1 MLKTTKLVKNTS
13 VDRLVKL
20 WAERYVP
27 DLSTLPSKEDHC
39 SVSNLVEASSPEGRA
54 LTAAKLNDLIIE
66 IKCEIATIK
75 TNALYAY
82 IPNIVDLAEAK
93 HLARFALLVYQKLIE
108 IYQQPS
114 QSATS
119 LRVMRMQATVDSLRG
134 SLSSWGMPPI
144 EELATA
150 LEPVLLEFQAQHI
163 ASKDWRTLGFITT
176 LLNFANKLLHS
187 QLTLPEQV
195 LLEPYFKFIEEQ
207 VALPWQRVCAAAAR
221 HQLGSPAFT
230 LVEQMFPASR
240 EIAQTVYHK
249 LVQLLPNHR
258 SRRGGLDDPGITHS
272 CLRDLEMFQAYLW
285 LCVLEGSMA
294 PVEEEL
300 VDLCVMV
307 MTGVDVK
314 WEMTQLWNQVLADEL
329 LARVT
334 PSQRNILLP
343 YTQGLQQAF
352 LKERDR
358 FQVTLK
364 HSPVSSDLNNQS
376 SFQSLR
382 HFYFPEKNFI
392 DR

>member
-1 MLKTTKLVKNTS
+1 MLKTTRLVRNTS

-27 DLSTLPSKEDHC
+27 DLSTLSSKEDHFN
-39 SVSNLVEASSPEGRA
+39 VSDLVEASSPEGRA
-54 LTAAKLNDLIIE
+54 LTVAKLNDFIIE
-66 IKCEIATIK
+66 IKCQIATLK

-82 IPNIVDLAEAK
+82 IPNILDLAEAK
-93 HLARFALLVYQKLIE
+93 HLAHFALLVYQKLIE
-108 IYQQPS
+108 VYQGS
-114 QSATS
+114 LHSTAA
-119 LRVMRMQATVDSLRG
+119 LRVIRMQAAVDSLRG
-134 SLSSWGMPPI
+134 SQTSWEMPAI
-144 EELATA
+144 EELATV

-187 QLTLPEQV
+187 KLTIPEQV
-195 LLEPYFKFIEEQ
+195 LIKPYFNFIEEQ
-207 VALPWQRVCAAAAR
+207 VALPWQRVCAAAAQ
-221 HQLGSPAFT
+221 HQVSSPAFI

-240 EIAQTVYHK
+240 EIAQTVYRQ

-258 SRRGGLDDPGITHS
+258 SRRGGLDHPGITHS

-294 PVEEEL
+294 PVEDEL

-334 PSQRNILLP
+334 PSQSKILLP
-343 YTQGLQQAF
+343 YIQGLQQAF

-358 FQVTLK
+358 FQVTLQ
-364 HSPVSSDLNNQS
+364 HPPVSSDLKSQN
-376 SFQSLR
+376 SFQNLR
-382 HFYFPEKNFI
+382 KFYFPPKNFV

>member
-1 MLKTTKLVKNTS
+1 MLKTTRLVKDTS
-13 VDRLVKL
+13 VNRLVKL

-27 DLSTLPSKEDHC
+27 DLSTLSSKEKHFSLSD
-39 SVSNLVEASSPEGRA
+39 LVEASSPAGRA

-66 IKCEIATIK
+66 LKCQIATIK

-82 IPNIVDLAEAK
+82 IPNIVDLTEAN

-108 IYQQPS
+108 IYQQRSHSAAS
-114 QSATS
+114 Q
-119 LRVMRMQATVDSLRG
+119 RVMRMPASVDSVRG

-163 ASKDWRTLGFITT
+163 DSKDWRTLGFITT
-176 LLNFANKLLHS
+176 LLNFANNLLDS
-187 QLTLPEQV
+187 KLTLPEQV
-195 LLEPYFKFIEEQ
+195 LIEPYFKFIEEQ

-221 HQLGSPAFT
+221 HHFESPALT

-240 EIAQTVYHK
+240 EIAQTVYQK

-285 LCVLEGSMA
+285 LCVLEESMA
-294 PVEEEL
+294 PVKEEL

-314 WEMTQLWNQVLADEL
+314 WEMTELWNQVLADEL

-358 FQVTLK
+358 FIVAPSST
-364 HSPVSSDLNNQS
+364 PVSSDFKSQS
-376 SFQSLR
+376 SLQSLR
-382 HFYFPEKNFI
+382 HFYFPEKNFV